1 MKTLQQIREELKVG
15 EKEGDDVEFKKT
27 TGGKPSQPEK
37 KNKMKIAKKKKK
49 SDEKDEKGKA
59 KPLGFYMG
67 KTGARGKTAT
77 GSTPHEID
85 CEPSIS
91 TPEDKAAKKADKKK
105 K

>member
-1 MKTLQQIREELKVG
+1 MKTLNQIREELKVG

-37 KNKMKIAKKKKK
+37 KKSVKINNI
-49 SDEKDEKGKA
+49 KGKEKKT

-67 KTGARGKTAT
+67 KSSARGKTAT
-77 GSTPHEID
+77 GSKPHEID
-85 CEPSIS
+85 CEPKIE
-91 TPEDKAAKKADKKK
+91 TPEDKAGSKADKKK